1 METPTGLV
9 ALEKGLIELHTSSSG
24 TIMRYV
30 WLMFGIFA
38 ASLLGLLAW
47 QNLRP
52 AAPVPA
58 SGDLPPVRAV
68 VYRAATSGSSVTRAD
83 SVVRYALRQLGK
95 AYCYAG
101 TTPEGGFDCSGFLTY
116 VYSEFGVALP
126 HSSAMQYTTG
136 TAVPRPQARKGD
148 LIIFT
153 GTAQGSSTPGHAGI
167 VISEPGQPLRFV
179 HSSSSRRDPGV
190 KISQVDGTDYERRF
204 LGVRRVL

>member
-1 METPTGLV
+1 
-9 ALEKGLIELHTSSSG
+9 
-24 TIMRYV
+24 MRTV
-30 WLMFGIFA
+30 WLMFGA
-38 ASLLGLLAW
+38 LMTLLLGVLGW
-47 QNLRP
+47 QQLRP
-52 AAPVPA
+52 DAPVPA

-68 VYRAATSGSSVTRAD
+68 VYRAATAPRRHASADRAD
-83 SVVRYALRQLGK
+83 QLVSFALRQLGK

-116 VYSEFGVALP
+116 VYGQFGVDVP
-126 HSSAMQYTTG
+126 HSSALQYKTG
-136 TAVPRPQARKGD
+136 TAVPRAEARKGD

-153 GTAQGSSTPGHAGI
+153 GTAQDATTPGHAGI

-204 LGVRRVL
+204 LGIRRVL

>member
-1 METPTGLV
+1 
-9 ALEKGLIELHTSSSG
+9 
-24 TIMRYV
+24 MRYV
-30 WLMFGIFA
+30 WLMFGILITA
-38 ASLLGLLAW
+38 LLGLLGW

-52 AAPVPA
+52 DAPVPA
-58 SGDLPPVRAV
+58 SGDLPRVRAV
-68 VYRAATSGSSVTRAD
+68 VYRATTRPGAERAD
-83 SVVRYALRQLGK
+83 QVVSFALRQLGK

-116 VYSEFGVALP
+116 VYGNFGIDVP
-126 HSSAMQYTTG
+126 HSSALQYKTG
-136 TAVPRPQARKGD
+136 APVPRPEARKGD

>member
-1 METPTGLV
+1 
-9 ALEKGLIELHTSSSG
+9 
-24 TIMRYV
+24 MRTV
-30 WLMFGIFA
+30 WLVFG
-38 ASLLGLLAW
+38 SLMTLLLGVLAW

-52 AAPVPA
+52 NAPVPA

-68 VYRAATSGSSVTRAD
+68 VYRATLPHHAANDRGD
-83 SVVRYALRQLGK
+83 EVVRTALRQLGK

-116 VYSEFGVALP
+116 VYSQFGINVP
-126 HSSAMQYTTG
+126 HSSALQYQTG
-136 TAVPRPQARKGD
+136 TAIPRAQARKGD

-153 GTAQGSSTPGHAGI
+153 GTAQDAATPGHAGI

-179 HSSSSRRDPGV
+179 HSSSSKRDPGV

-204 LGVRRVL
+204 LGIRRVL

>member
-1 METPTGLV
+1 
-9 ALEKGLIELHTSSSG
+9 
-24 TIMRYV
+24 MRYV
-30 WLMFGIFA
+30 WLMFGLFTTA
-38 ASLLGLLAW
+38 LLGLLAW
-47 QNLRP
+47 QQLRP

-68 VYRAATSGSSVTRAD
+68 VYRATAGPSVTRAD
-83 SVVRYALRQLGK
+83 SVVRLALRQLGK

-116 VYSEFGVALP
+116 VYSQFDVDVP
-126 HSSAMQYTTG
+126 HSSALQYKTG
-136 TAVPRPQARKGD
+136 TAVPREQARKGD

-153 GTAQGSSTPGHAGI
+153 GTAQTSTTPGHAGI

-179 HSSSSRRDPGV
+179 HSSSSKRDPGV

-204 LGVRRVL
+204 LGIRRVL

>member
-1 METPTGLV
+1 MTL
-9 ALEKGLIELHTSSSG
+9 
-24 TIMRYV
+24 
-30 WLMFGIFA
+30 
-38 ASLLGLLAW
+38 LLAVLGW
-47 QNLRP
+47 QTLRP

-68 VYRAATSGSSVTRAD
+68 VYRAATARRAD
-83 SVVRYALRQLGK
+83 DRADQLVSFALRQLGK

-116 VYSEFGVALP
+116 VYGQFGIDVP
-126 HSSAMQYTTG
+126 HSSALQYKTG
-136 TAVPRPQARKGD
+136 AAVPRTEARKGD

-153 GTAQGSSTPGHAGI
+153 GTAKDATTPGHAGI

-179 HSSSSRRDPGV
+179 HSSSSKRDPGV

-204 LGVRRVL
+204 LGIRRVL

>member
-1 METPTGLV
+1 M
-9 ALEKGLIELHTSSSG
+9 
-24 TIMRYV
+24 IMRYV
-30 WLMFGIFA
+30 WFMFGTLMT
-38 ASLLGLLAW
+38 LLLAVLAW

-52 AAPVPA
+52 DAPVPA

-68 VYRAATSGSSVTRAD
+68 VYRATTAPPRSSPERAD
-83 SVVRYALRQLGK
+83 QVVSFALRQLGK

-116 VYSEFGVALP
+116 VYGQFGVDVP
-126 HSSAMQYTTG
+126 HSSALQYQTG
-136 TAVPRPQARKGD
+136 TAVPRPEARKGD
-148 LIIFT
+148 LVIFT
-153 GTAQGSSTPGHAGI
+153 GTAQDSRTPGHAGI

-179 HSSSSRRDPGV
+179 HSSSSKRDPGV